1 MKLFQKTWFAL
12 LLCVVLMIAST
23 LLNTR
28 VKFGNKCSE
37 LSASMLS
44 VSDHAEANG
53 LWQDFMQ
60 RYDRF
65 PTRQLADL
73 AGVEYPSPLS

>member
-12 LLCVVLMIAST
+12 LLCIVLMIAST

-28 VKFGNKCSE
+28 IKFGDKCNE

-44 VSDHAEANG
+44 VSDSAEANG
-53 LWQDFMQ
+53 LWQDFMR

-73 AGVEYPSPLS
+73 AGVEYPEPLS